1 MADLTL
7 RTVKGSPLTNQEVDD
22 NFSNLNTDKYESG
35 DSATFSDVTLT
46 GMVGSVSWNSVDGTL
61 DVPLNADVA
70 LQVGQE
76 FVFYA
81 KATEAIANGDAVM
94 FDGAQGDHV
103 LVKKCDMASV
113 GFDPTYIVG
122 VATQAFAL
130 NDFGYVTAI
139 GKVRGLN
146 TSAYA
151 EGTILYVSPTVA
163 GALTS
168 TNPSGTGHVVQ
179 AAAVLRS
186 HATEGVILVRL
197 AHISELGEL
206 DGVAITSASTGQ
218 YLTYNG
224 SSWVNTTLDTTN
236 WDTAYSWGDHS
247 VEGYLTSASL
257 TGYATETYVNT
268 QVTNLVDSAPTTLD
282 TLNELAAALGDDP
295 NFATT
300 VSTSIGTKW
309 TQDNTKIS
317 NWDTAYSWGDHAS
330 AGYLTSL
337 ALDGLS
343 DVSAASPSDG
353 QALVYN
359 STSGEW
365 EASTPAS
372 TLGSLTDVSI
382 AGVTDGQALV
392 YNSTSGE
399 WEAGASSSTTIS
411 ATPPVDPSA
420 GDLWWNSE
428 SGQLQIYYTDADG
441 SQWVDAA
448 AGASIA
454 TLGSLSDVSIAGVT
468 DGQALVYNASSGDWE
483 AGASS
488 STTVST
494 TAPVDPSAGDLWW
507 NSESGQLKV
516 YYTDG
521 DSSQWVDAAAS
532 ASTQVVT
539 LSFPFYNSSTTLD
552 SIGLVSNQDLP
563 FFKADGT
570 QDNITVTT

>member
-35 DSATFSDVTLT
+35 DSATFSDVTLS
-46 GMVGSVSWNSVDGTL
+46 GMVGSVSWNNVDGTL

-81 KATEAIANGDAVM
+81 KASEAIANGDAVM
-94 FDGAQGDHV
+94 FDGAQGNHA
-103 LVKKCDMASV
+103 LIKKCDMASI
-113 GFDPTYIVG
+113 GFDPTHILG
-122 VATQAFAL
+122 VATQAFAH
-130 NDFGYVTAI
+130 NEFGYVTAI

-186 HATEGVILVRL
+186 HATQGVILVRL
-197 AHISELGEL
+197 THISELGEL

-218 YLTYNG
+218 YLTYDG
-224 SSWVNTTLDTTN
+224 SSWVNTTLDTT
-236 WDTAYSWGDHS
+236 
-247 VEGYLTSASL
+247 
-257 TGYATETYVNT
+257 
-268 QVTNLVDSAPTTLD
+268 
-282 TLNELAAALGDDP
+282 
-295 NFATT
+295 
-300 VSTSIGTKW
+300 
-309 TQDNTKIS
+309 

-382 AGVTDGQALV
+382 AGVADGQALV

-516 YYTDG
+516 YYTDVDG
-521 DSSQWVDAAAS
+521 SQWVDAAAS